1 MQVSLSARWLS
12 CWKRFIVPDTLRTLL
27 ISHRECAEMNGI
39 VHGES
44 YKVTSGVMSSTIAVS
59 SLCGRCCSQH
69 LRCCLCEFLVVLQCG
84 IQWQIA
90 KDLVHSK

>member
-1 MQVSLSARWLS
+1 M
-12 CWKRFIVPDTLRTLL
+12 FIVPDTLWTLL
-27 ISHRECAEMNGI
+27 ISYRECAEMNGI

-44 YKVTSGVMSSTIAVS
+44 YWWHKVTSGVMSSTIAVA

-69 LRCCLCEFLVVLQCG
+69 LSCCLCEFLVVLLCG